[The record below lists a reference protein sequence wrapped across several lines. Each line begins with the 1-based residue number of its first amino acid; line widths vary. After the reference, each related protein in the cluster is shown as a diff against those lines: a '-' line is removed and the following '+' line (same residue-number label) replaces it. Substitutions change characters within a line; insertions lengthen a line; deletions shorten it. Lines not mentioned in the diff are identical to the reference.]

1 MVKITDKSKDKHKGV
16 NSQKKGESASG
27 EGKPPK
33 EKKTSYIP
41 AGKNKDYDTTNGP
54 DFYIK
59 VASILYKIIFIPLSS
74 GDIVRVAVKWSI
86 AALKEDWKSMYSYNC
101 ELIEKYNAF
110 VLVPDHINYSRKIN
124 NCYNRY
130 EPLPHV
136 PCPGNCSTILA
147 MIKHIFGEQYELGL
161 DYIQL
166 LYKRPLQKLPILL
179 LVSSQRNTGKT
190 TFLNFLKYFFGD
202 NSTFISNSDMRSQ
215 FNSDW
220 LNKLIVFIDELLLDQ
235 RSDSER
241 FKSLST
247 ATTSKIE
254 AKGVDRTEFQVYAKF
269 ILASN
274 NELNPVIIDP
284 GETRW
289 WVRKVE
295 PLSKDRVD
303 YPQALKS
310 EIPAFMD
317 YLLKRKLST
326 DDQNRGRMHFRP
338 DEIYTE
344 ALNKIMSGNR
354 SQLEQEMIQGVGEI
368 LDILRANNIKEF
380 QFTARD
386 LLELI
391 KESYPKITKSAMT
404 KVLKENWCL
413 KPANPPAPYKR
424 YKIYLHTNSIDSHMT
439 ETLNGRF
446 YTIDI
451 EQPPHFF
458 VNS

>member
-1 MVKITDKSKDKHKGV
+1 MAKATDKSKGKHKGV
-16 NSQKKGESASG
+16 NSQKNDELAPGEA
-27 EGKPPK
+27 KTPK
-33 EKKTSYIP
+33 EKQTSDI
-41 AGKNKDYDTTNGP
+41 ALGKNKDYDITNGP

-74 GDIVRVAVKWSI
+74 GDIVRVAVKWLTT
-86 AALKEDWKSMYSYNC
+86 ALKEDWKSMYSYNC

-110 VLVPDHINYSRKIN
+110 VLVPDHLNYSRKIN
-124 NCYNRY
+124 NCYNKY
-130 EPLPHV
+130 EPLPHF
-136 PCPGNCSTILA
+136 PCPGDCSTILE

-166 LYKRPLQKLPILL
+166 LYKKPLQKLPILL
-179 LVSSQRNTGKT
+179 LVSNQRNTGKT
-190 TFLNFLKYFFGD
+190 TFLNFLKHFFGD
-202 NSTFISNSDMRSQ
+202 NSTFISNSDMKSQ

-254 AKGVDRTEFQVYAKF
+254 SKGVDRTELQIYAKF

-295 PLSKDRVD
+295 PLTKDRVD
-303 YPQALKS
+303 YLNVLKH

-317 YLLKRKLST
+317 YLLKRELST
-326 DDQNRGRMHFRP
+326 DDQSRGRMHFRP

-354 SQLEQEMIQGVGEI
+354 SQLEQEMIQAVGEI
-368 LDILRANNIKEF
+368 LDILRAYNIQEY

-391 KESYPKITKSAMT
+391 KESYPKITKSTMT
-404 KVLKENWCL
+404 KILKENWCL
-413 KPANPPAPYKR
+413 KPANPPSPYKR
-424 YKIYLHTNSIDSHMT
+424 YKIYLHSNSIDTYMT
-439 ETLNGRF
+439 ESINGRF
-446 YTIDI
+446 YSIDVA
-451 EQPPHFF
+451 QPPQFF